1 MKKKLAELIEMLC
14 NDASGD
20 EDERYI
26 WRTIKKADSEG
37 NGRRIKID
45 TETGKIV
52 MGFGAGH
59 TLAEVFKPKSEK
71 IKEKL
76 KKSVIQNRDRSS
88 ASSRE
93 QIRQIS
99 INPDYDRLGT
109 SKTFT
114 DGSPVVAFGKIPAKA
129 YGKETRVV
137 DSEGKKYTVK
147 YAVIEADNLISSHD
161 EQGFVNKEYADTNNL
176 DSVRAIAGNGRTAGI
191 KSAYA
196 KGNADNYK
204 SELLADTD
212 HGVNPEY
219 IKGLKNPVLVRVMNV
234 DDVSADI
241 GDKTN
246 TSNVMSYSNI
256 DRANTDLARIEK
268 VKLETDDNGDLTYNG
283 VKQFVESLPQ
293 VEQSQ
298 YYNAKGELNK
308 QAQERAYMAL
318 FKQAYT
324 NNELFNK
331 AFESLSNRTT
341 LNLMTALK
349 NASPSVANLKGLSD
363 GYDARD
369 LITQGCIKYIKGTEN
384 TTASGQADMFLS
396 DTDNQITDT
405 IAKELAMRSRSPGKM
420 ERFLVS
426 IARNLR
432 KEAEKQDDMFGQAER
447 FDVKS
452 VVNKSM
458 AVDSCLQTMSAEQRE
473 IWNKYGHDYIREL
486 AADSVKPETEGRFFK
501 MLNKMRRNPDLAGLV
516 KAVDIARAYYKGVA
530 FAKGMKTAQGNSLAE
545 DTMEDGFVTL
555 TDKNGNQYVAQCG
568 TEEKERYKK
577 TGKPL
582 SKVNKEKKE
591 AKEKQTEDNSIKQLQ
606 DTAKDIKNRLNFEP
620 KEYKH
625 MNNRMLSD
633 RIDEV
638 LGQKYKDLAQRLKR
652 KIEVTNPTSV
662 YNKINAVDMGITEYL
677 KDKALSVSDPE
688 VKNFQEEFT
697 DLCKKIKEKSTK
709 VDNYDD
715 AVKVQEELNDGI
727 EKLHDKY
734 KDITS
739 KEIGIGYF
747 YNKDMDKQ
755 KLSIRNDV
763 EKFITA
769 EREKEKK
776 DNPFRKYSPSG
787 KFFGENGADR
797 ISNKYFFI
805 NHKPDDNTVILE
817 NVADRLR
824 VTGKGDLIF
833 LTDKNKGYF
842 INEKNMLPVLSYN
855 NDDNSHTLN
864 LAVKL
869 NKDYLKEYTFKK
881 EFDATEGMMPI
892 TKGFEQLQEMAE
904 IKDHPANRTSYR
916 NVDSKQVDFYKRQ
929 YLQNLYATQQAFR
942 KPAETVSTGGK
953 KNDIEQHLNGWN
965 GKIYRYKDG
974 TKAIFSNNK
983 KIVLTD
989 EQFDYLKDK
998 ATN

>member
-14 NDASGD
+14 YDASGD

-59 TLAEVFKPKSEK
+59 TLAEAFKPKSEK

-114 DGSPVVAFGKIPAKA
+114 DGSPVVAFGKIPSKA
-129 YGKETRVV
+129 YGKETRIV

-161 EQGFVNKEYADTNNL
+161 EQGFVNKEYGDTDNL

-196 KGNADNYK
+196 KGNADEYK
-204 SELLADTD
+204 AELLKDTD

-219 IKGLKNPVLVRVMNV
+219 IKGMKQPVLVRVMNV
-234 DDVSADI
+234 
-241 GDKTN
+241 
-246 TSNVMSYSNI
+246 
-256 DRANTDLARIEK
+256 
-268 VKLETDDNGDLTYNG
+268 DNGDLTYNG

-426 IARNLR
+426 IAQNLR

-473 IWNKYGHDYIREL
+473 IWDKYGHDYIREL

-501 MLNKMRRNPDLAGLV
+501 MLNKMRRNPDLTGLV
-516 KAVDIARAYYKGVA
+516 KAVDIARAYYKGIA

-545 DTMEDGFVTL
+545 DTMKDGFVTL

-591 AKEKQTEDNSIKQLQ
+591 AKEKQPEDNSIKQLQ

-697 DLCKKIKEKSTK
+697 DLCKKIKEKSAK

-715 AVKVQEELNDGI
+715 AVKVQEELNNGI

-739 KEIGIGYF
+739 KYIGIGYF

-916 NVDSKQVDFYKRQ
+916 NVDSKQVDFYKLQ

-953 KNDIEQHLNGWN
+953 KNDIEQYLNGWN
-965 GKIYRYKDG
+965 GKIYKYKDG

>member
-14 NDASGD
+14 YDGSGD

-129 YGKETRVV
+129 YGKETRIV
-137 DSEGKKYTVK
+137 DSEGKKYTIK

-196 KGNADNYK
+196 KGNADEYK
-204 SELLADTD
+204 AELLKDTD
-212 HGVNPEY
+212 HGVDPEY
-219 IKGLKNPVLVRVMNV
+219 IKGLKQPVLVRVMNV

-298 YYNAKGELNK
+298 YFNAKGELNK

-426 IARNLR
+426 IAQNLR

-458 AVDSCLQTMSAEQRE
+458 AVDSCLQTMSDEQRE

-486 AADSVKPETEGRFFK
+486 AADSVKPETERRFFK

-555 TDKNGNQYVAQCG
+555 TDKKGNQYVAQCG

-582 SKVNKEKKE
+582 SKVNKEKQPE
-591 AKEKQTEDNSIKQLQ
+591 EKQSNRDDVIKYFARKGL
-606 DTAKDIKNRLNFEP
+606 KPWR
-620 KEYKH
+620 
-625 MNNRMLSD
+625 
-633 RIDEV
+633 DERV
-638 LGQKYKDLAQRLKR
+638 YLKDLAKELLNLDTDYYKTGNLHSFSWYDGRETNTRGR
-652 KIEVTNPTSV
+652 KILKAIDSSYFDLNNGEVVVPYSRFEYEDDIADQVRNK
-662 YNKINAVDMGITEYL
+662 YNEALTERLGKIDVTKRAEPEKVKPSDTTGKKSLDIETYTEKLRRRVNTKSAIGESEYL
-677 KDKALSVSDPE
+677 REKLQPLREKALE
-688 VKNFQEEFT
+688 YIEKNKPTKEQYLEWFEKSGLKAEAI
-697 DLCKKIKEKSTK
+697 KIK
-709 VDNYDD
+709 
-715 AVKVQEELNDGI
+715 A
-727 EKLHDKY
+727 
-734 KDITS
+734 
-739 KEIGIGYF
+739 
-747 YNKDMDKQ
+747 
-755 KLSIRNDV
+755 
-763 EKFITA
+763 
-769 EREKEKK
+769 REKQL
-776 DNPFRKYSPSG
+776 DD
-787 KFFGENGADR
+787 KF
-797 ISNKYFFI
+797 
-805 NHKPDDNTVILE
+805 
-817 NVADRLR
+817 
-824 VTGKGDLIF
+824 GKG
-833 LTDKNKGYF
+833 
-842 INEKNMLPVLSYN
+842 
-855 NDDNSHTLN
+855 
-864 LAVKL
+864 
-869 NKDYLKEYTFKK
+869 
-881 EFDATEGMMPI
+881 
-892 TKGFEQLQEMAE
+892 
-904 IKDHPANRTSYR
+904 
-916 NVDSKQVDFYKRQ
+916 
-929 YLQNLYATQQAFR
+929 
-942 KPAETVSTGGK
+942 
-953 KNDIEQHLNGWN
+953 WN
-965 GKIYRYKDG
+965 YKIYKYKDG
-974 TKAIFSNNK
+974 TKAVFLNNE
-983 KIVLTD
+983 KIVLND
-989 EQFDYLKDK
+989 EEYNYLKDK

>member
-14 NDASGD
+14 YDASGD

-59 TLAEVFKPKSEK
+59 TLAEVFRPKSEK
-71 IKEKL
+71 IREKL

-129 YGKETRVV
+129 YGKETRIV

-161 EQGFVNKEYADTNNL
+161 EQGFVNKEYGDTDNL

-196 KGNADNYK
+196 KGNADEYK
-204 SELLADTD
+204 AELLKDTD

-219 IKGLKNPVLVRVMNV
+219 IKGMKQPVLVRVMNV

-268 VKLETDDNGDLTYNG
+268 VKLETDENGDLTYNG

-426 IARNLR
+426 IAQNLR

-486 AADSVKPETEGRFFK
+486 ASDSVKPETEGRFFK

-516 KAVDIARAYYKGVA
+516 KAVDIARAYYKGIA

-591 AKEKQTEDNSIKQLQ
+591 NKKFYENTDIESVSDKQKDYALRVKQNTLRKIRESLEKKGVELSEEENKKLNDFASISSATFWLNNKDDLGFGNRKTVKLPDLERWINESQRSVYKIEKKEKQDNVYSRIAEERKKELSG
-606 DTAKDIKNRLNFEP
+606 LNIP
-620 KEYKH
+620 KEQKIL
-625 MNNRMLSD
+625 MNPIKAVFTDNNT
-633 RIDEV
+633 V
-638 LGQKYKDLAQRLKR
+638 
-652 KIEVTNPTSV
+652 KINNPTYFTALEKMSAREAAKYGKTIELYADDV
-662 YNKINAVDMGITEYL
+662 TVHNGYVQAMNDNAYSTLKSKGITR
-677 KDKALSVSDPE
+677 S
-688 VKNFQEEFT
+688 
-697 DLCKKIKEKSTK
+697 
-709 VDNYDD
+709 
-715 AVKVQEELNDGI
+715 
-727 EKLHDKY
+727 
-734 KDITS
+734 
-739 KEIGIGYF
+739 
-747 YNKDMDKQ
+747 
-755 KLSIRNDV
+755 
-763 EKFITA
+763 FI
-769 EREKEKK
+769 
-776 DNPFRKYSPSG
+776 D
-787 KFFGENGADR
+787 
-797 ISNKYFFI
+797 
-805 NHKPDDNTVILE
+805 
-817 NVADRLR
+817 
-824 VTGKGDLIF
+824 
-833 LTDKNKGYF
+833 
-842 INEKNMLPVLSYN
+842 
-855 NDDNSHTLN
+855 
-864 LAVKL
+864 
-869 NKDYLKEYTFKK
+869 
-881 EFDATEGMMPI
+881 
-892 TKGFEQLQEMAE
+892 
-904 IKDHPANRTSYR
+904 
-916 NVDSKQVDFYKRQ
+916 
-929 YLQNLYATQQAFR
+929 
-942 KPAETVSTGGK
+942 
-953 KNDIEQHLNGWN
+953 
-965 GKIYRYKDG
+965 
-974 TKAIFSNNK
+974 
-983 KIVLTD
+983 
-989 EQFDYLKDK
+989 
-998 ATN
+998 

>member
-14 NDASGD
+14 YDASGD

-129 YGKETRVV
+129 YGKETRIV

-161 EQGFVNKEYADTNNL
+161 EQGFINKEYADTNNL

-196 KGNADNYK
+196 KGNAEEYK
-204 SELLADTD
+204 SELLKDTD
-212 HGVNPEY
+212 HGVDPEY
-219 IKGLKNPVLVRVMNV
+219 IKALKQPVLVRVMNV

-426 IARNLR
+426 IAQNLR

-486 AADSVKPETEGRFFK
+486 ASDSVKPETEGRFFK

-577 TGKPL
+577 TGKKL
-582 SKVNKEKKE
+582 SQVKREQKEKEIDFWKNEDITGVSENQKSYALNVKQVTLKKLKEYLDKKGIELTPELKKNLKDFSQITSASFWLNNRNKLGYGSRKLLKPEDLDALIKESKKPEYVIPTEKELEEKRKAEENRRKEIEQGIREERERIAQERRDYLAGTNIPKGQKILKHPMTIIRTNESSTYIMNPMYSLAVEKLGYRE
-591 AKEKQTEDNSIKQLQ
+591 AK
-606 DTAKDIKNRLNFEP
+606 
-620 KEYKH
+620 
-625 MNNRMLSD
+625 
-633 RIDEV
+633 
-638 LGQKYKDLAQRLKR
+638 
-652 KIEVTNPTSV
+652 
-662 YNKINAVDMGITEYL
+662 
-677 KDKALSVSDPE
+677 
-688 VKNFQEEFT
+688 
-697 DLCKKIKEKSTK
+697 
-709 VDNYDD
+709 
-715 AVKVQEELNDGI
+715 
-727 EKLHDKY
+727 
-734 KDITS
+734 
-739 KEIGIGYF
+739 
-747 YNKDMDKQ
+747 
-755 KLSIRNDV
+755 
-763 EKFITA
+763 
-769 EREKEKK
+769 
-776 DNPFRKYSPSG
+776 
-787 KFFGENGADR
+787 
-797 ISNKYFFI
+797 
-805 NHKPDDNTVILE
+805 
-817 NVADRLR
+817 
-824 VTGKGDLIF
+824 
-833 LTDKNKGYF
+833 
-842 INEKNMLPVLSYN
+842 
-855 NDDNSHTLN
+855 
-864 LAVKL
+864 
-869 NKDYLKEYTFKK
+869 YLKEIRVDTS
-881 EFDATEGMMPI
+881 DI
-892 TKGFEQLQEMAE
+892 T
-904 IKDHPANRTSYR
+904 IKDNKVQAMNDSAYQELLDK
-916 NVDSKQVDFYKRQ
+916 NVKRDF
-929 YLQNLYATQQAFR
+929 L
-942 KPAETVSTGGK
+942 
-953 KNDIEQHLNGWN
+953 D
-965 GKIYRYKDG
+965 
-974 TKAIFSNNK
+974 
-983 KIVLTD
+983 
-989 EQFDYLKDK
+989 
-998 ATN
+998 

>member
-14 NDASGD
+14 YDASGD

-59 TLAEVFKPKSEK
+59 TLAEAFKPKSEK

-114 DGSPVVAFGKIPAKA
+114 DGSPVVAFGKIPSKA
-129 YGKETRVV
+129 YGKETRIV

-161 EQGFVNKEYADTNNL
+161 EQGFVNKEYGDTNNL

-196 KGNADNYK
+196 KGNADEYK
-204 SELLADTD
+204 AELLKDTD
-212 HGVNPEY
+212 HGVDPEY

-234 DDVSADI
+234 DDVSSDI

-426 IARNLR
+426 IAQNLR

-473 IWNKYGHDYIREL
+473 IWDKYGHDYIREL

-591 AKEKQTEDNSIKQLQ
+591 AKEKQPEEKQSNRDDVIKYFTQKGL
-606 DTAKDIKNRLNFEP
+606 KPWR
-620 KEYKH
+620 
-625 MNNRMLSD
+625 
-633 RIDEV
+633 DERV
-638 LGQKYKDLAQRLKR
+638 YLKDLAKELLNLDTDYYKTGNLHSFSWYDGRESNTRGR
-652 KIEVTNPTSV
+652 KILKAIDSSYFDLNNGKVVVPYSRFEYEDDIADQVRNKYSEALTERLGKIDVTKRAEPEKVKPSDTTGKKSLDIETYTEKLRQRVNTKSA
-662 YNKINAVDMGITEYL
+662 IGESEYL
-677 KDKALSVSDPE
+677 REKLQPLREKALE
-688 VKNFQEEFT
+688 YIEKNKPTKEQYLEWFEKSGLKAEAI
-697 DLCKKIKEKSTK
+697 KIKAGEKQL
-709 VDNYDD
+709 DD
-715 AVKVQEELNDGI
+715 
-727 EKLHDKY
+727 
-734 KDITS
+734 
-739 KEIGIGYF
+739 
-747 YNKDMDKQ
+747 
-755 KLSIRNDV
+755 
-763 EKFITA
+763 KF
-769 EREKEKK
+769 
-776 DNPFRKYSPSG
+776 
-787 KFFGENGADR
+787 
-797 ISNKYFFI
+797 
-805 NHKPDDNTVILE
+805 
-817 NVADRLR
+817 
-824 VTGKGDLIF
+824 GKG
-833 LTDKNKGYF
+833 
-842 INEKNMLPVLSYN
+842 
-855 NDDNSHTLN
+855 
-864 LAVKL
+864 
-869 NKDYLKEYTFKK
+869 
-881 EFDATEGMMPI
+881 
-892 TKGFEQLQEMAE
+892 
-904 IKDHPANRTSYR
+904 
-916 NVDSKQVDFYKRQ
+916 
-929 YLQNLYATQQAFR
+929 
-942 KPAETVSTGGK
+942 
-953 KNDIEQHLNGWN
+953 WN
-965 GKIYRYKDG
+965 YKIYKYKDG
-974 TKAIFSNNK
+974 TKAVFLNNE
-983 KIVLTD
+983 KIVLND
-989 EQFDYLKDK
+989 EEYNYLKDK

>member
-14 NDASGD
+14 YDASGD
-20 EDERYI
+20 EGERYI

-59 TLAEVFKPKSEK
+59 TLAEAFKPKSEK

-129 YGKETRVV
+129 YGKETRIV

-161 EQGFVNKEYADTNNL
+161 EQGFINKEYADTNNL

-196 KGNADNYK
+196 KGNAEEYK
-204 SELLADTD
+204 AELLKDTD
-212 HGVNPEY
+212 HGVDPEY
-219 IKGLKNPVLVRVMNV
+219 IKGMKQPVLVRVMNV

-426 IARNLR
+426 IAQNLR

-473 IWNKYGHDYIREL
+473 IWDKYGHDYIREL

-530 FAKGMKTAQGNSLAE
+530 FAKGMRKAKT
-545 DTMEDGFVTL
+545 
-555 TDKNGNQYVAQCG
+555 
-568 TEEKERYKK
+568 
-577 TGKPL
+577 
-582 SKVNKEKKE
+582 
-591 AKEKQTEDNSIKQLQ
+591 
-606 DTAKDIKNRLNFEP
+606 
-620 KEYKH
+620 
-625 MNNRMLSD
+625 
-633 RIDEV
+633 V
-638 LGQKYKDLAQRLKR
+638 L
-652 KIEVTNPTSV
+652 
-662 YNKINAVDMGITEYL
+662 
-677 KDKALSVSDPE
+677 
-688 VKNFQEEFT
+688 
-697 DLCKKIKEKSTK
+697 
-709 VDNYDD
+709 
-715 AVKVQEELNDGI
+715 
-727 EKLHDKY
+727 
-734 KDITS
+734 
-739 KEIGIGYF
+739 
-747 YNKDMDKQ
+747 
-755 KLSIRNDV
+755 
-763 EKFITA
+763 
-769 EREKEKK
+769 
-776 DNPFRKYSPSG
+776 
-787 KFFGENGADR
+787 
-797 ISNKYFFI
+797 
-805 NHKPDDNTVILE
+805 
-817 NVADRLR
+817 
-824 VTGKGDLIF
+824 
-833 LTDKNKGYF
+833 
-842 INEKNMLPVLSYN
+842 
-855 NDDNSHTLN
+855 
-864 LAVKL
+864 
-869 NKDYLKEYTFKK
+869 
-881 EFDATEGMMPI
+881 
-892 TKGFEQLQEMAE
+892 
-904 IKDHPANRTSYR
+904 
-916 NVDSKQVDFYKRQ
+916 
-929 YLQNLYATQQAFR
+929 
-942 KPAETVSTGGK
+942 
-953 KNDIEQHLNGWN
+953 
-965 GKIYRYKDG
+965 
-974 TKAIFSNNK
+974 
-983 KIVLTD
+983 
-989 EQFDYLKDK
+989 
-998 ATN
+998 